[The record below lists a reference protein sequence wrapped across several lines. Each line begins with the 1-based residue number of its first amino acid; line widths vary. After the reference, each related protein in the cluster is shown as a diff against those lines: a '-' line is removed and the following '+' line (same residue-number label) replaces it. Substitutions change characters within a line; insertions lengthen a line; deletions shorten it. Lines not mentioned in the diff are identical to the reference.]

1 MTFGTFTIPQGKSPI
16 ACVLRFKD
24 GYTAR
29 TLSNGMKVT
38 IDKFYTENYKTLVL
52 AAKRRIT
59 QLKKNIEPESLVSS
73 SYLYVVSKADT
84 ITEDEIPRLAFGFIL
99 LELIRTN
106 SQTNLKERLNPVD
119 LDFDISDTNN
129 QSENLVLKIDV
140 SDFVNTLNRTDQIIF
155 EVYFNKGKTTKRD
168 LAEHFNI
175 DPSSALIYINDIK
188 TKFKK
193 YVADKRPI

>member
-1 MTFGTFTIPQGKSPI
+1 MSTINTQTAKSSI
-16 ACVLRFKD
+16 VC
-24 GYTAR
+24 AR
-29 TLSNGMKVT
+29 QSNAESMQRIFLIGMKVK
-38 IDKFYTENYKTLVL
+38 IDKFYTENYGTLVL

-73 SYLYVVSKADT
+73 SYLYVVGKSET

-129 QSENLVLKIDV
+129 QSEQLVLKIDV
-140 SDFVNTLNRTDQIIF
+140 SDFVNTLNRMDQIIF

-188 TKFKK
+188 TKFRK
-193 YVADKRPI
+193 YVKDKSTI

>member
-1 MTFGTFTIPQGKSPI
+1 MKTKID
-16 ACVLRFKD
+16 RFYSD
-24 GYTAR
+24 
-29 TLSNGMKVT
+29 
-38 IDKFYTENYKTLVL
+38 NYETLVL

-73 SYLYVVSKADT
+73 SYLYVIGKSDT
-84 ITEDEIPRLAFGFIL
+84 ITEDEIPRLAFGFIV

-119 LDFDISDTNN
+119 LDFDISDANN
-129 QSENLVLKIDV
+129 QSDNIVLKLDIR
-140 SDFVNTLNRTDQIIF
+140 DFVNTLNRVDQIIF
-155 EVYFNKGKTTKRD
+155 EVYFDKGKTTKRD

-188 TKFKK
+188 EKFRK
-193 YVADKRPI
+193 YVADKDTIQGS